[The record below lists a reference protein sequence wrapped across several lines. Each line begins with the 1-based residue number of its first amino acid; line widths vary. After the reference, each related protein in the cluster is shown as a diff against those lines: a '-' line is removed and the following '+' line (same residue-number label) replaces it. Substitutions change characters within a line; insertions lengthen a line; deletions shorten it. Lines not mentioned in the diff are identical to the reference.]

1 MHGRLRLRAAMAA
14 ALGCRFVAFDLDGLA
29 VLHRHPDA
37 ALHLAASTAARAHVL
52 QLASGSVG
60 IFGESSHGATAE
72 ELTAAAAP
80 VIAIVFMKLR
90 RDMVSCAIKS
100 PPLSFLFLCRFSP
113 APKWSGLSPDSAEGW
128 RCALRPLPP
137 RPRRFPR
144 DADRTVPYGRH
155 STEARIVPLHR
166 RLMIWDYYSEGR
178 GSYEPF

>member
-1 MHGRLRLRAAMAA
+1 MDDCDFAQQWPRLWGADSSPSTLMALPSCTVTQTPHSTLPQA
-14 ALGCRFVAFDLDGLA
+14 RQHVRTCFSSPAVAS
-29 VLHRHPDA
+29 
-37 ALHLAASTAARAHVL
+37 ASSARARM
-52 QLASGSVG
+52 
-60 IFGESSHGATAE
+60 GATAE

-100 PPLSFLFLCRFSP
+100 PPLSFLHPLPFLSCTDN
-113 APKWSGLSPDSAEGW
+113 ASGLSPDSAEGW
-128 RCALRPLPP
+128 RCALRPPPP

-155 STEARIVPLHR
+155 STEAPIVPLHR

>member
-1 MHGRLRLRAAMAA
+1 MEDCDFAQQWPRLWGADSSPSTLMALPSCTVTQTPHSTLPQA
-14 ALGCRFVAFDLDGLA
+14 RQHVRTCFSSPAVAL
-29 VLHRHPDA
+29 
-37 ALHLAASTAARAHVL
+37 ASSARARM
-52 QLASGSVG
+52 
-60 IFGESSHGATAE
+60 GATAE

>member
-1 MHGRLRLRAAMAA
+1 MDDCDFAQQWPRLWGADSSPSTLMALPSCTVTQTPHSTLPQA
-14 ALGCRFVAFDLDGLA
+14 RQHVRTCFSSPAVAS
-29 VLHRHPDA
+29 
-37 ALHLAASTAARAHVL
+37 ASSARARM
-52 QLASGSVG
+52 
-60 IFGESSHGATAE
+60 GATAE

-137 RPRRFPR
+137 RPRWFPR

-166 RLMIWDYYSEGR
+166 RLMIWDYYSGRR
-178 GSYEPF
+178 GSYERK

>member
-1 MHGRLRLRAAMAA
+1 MDDCDFAQQWPRLWGADSSPSTLMALPSCTVTQTPHSTLPQA
-14 ALGCRFVAFDLDGLA
+14 RQHVRTCFSSPAVAS
-29 VLHRHPDA
+29 
-37 ALHLAASTAARAHVL
+37 ASSARARM
-52 QLASGSVG
+52 
-60 IFGESSHGATAE
+60 GATAE

-144 DADRTVPYGRH
+144 DADMTVPYGRH

>member
-29 VLHRHPDA
+29 VLQPSPRRLTPPCRKLGTRA
-37 ALHLAASTAARAHVL
+37 TCFSSPAVASASSARARM
-52 QLASGSVG
+52 
-60 IFGESSHGATAE
+60 GATAE

>member
-1 MHGRLRLRAAMAA
+1 MDDCDFAQQWPRLWGADSSPSTLMALPSCTVTQTPHSTLPQA
-14 ALGCRFVAFDLDGLA
+14 RQHVRTCFSSPAVAS
-29 VLHRHPDA
+29 
-37 ALHLAASTAARAHVL
+37 ASSARARM
-52 QLASGSVG
+52 
-60 IFGESSHGATAE
+60 GATAE

>member
-1 MHGRLRLRAAMAA
+1 MALPSCTVTQTPHSTLPQA
-14 ALGCRFVAFDLDGLA
+14 RQHVRTCFSSPAVAS
-29 VLHRHPDA
+29 
-37 ALHLAASTAARAHVL
+37 ASSARARM
-52 QLASGSVG
+52 
-60 IFGESSHGATAE
+60 GATAE